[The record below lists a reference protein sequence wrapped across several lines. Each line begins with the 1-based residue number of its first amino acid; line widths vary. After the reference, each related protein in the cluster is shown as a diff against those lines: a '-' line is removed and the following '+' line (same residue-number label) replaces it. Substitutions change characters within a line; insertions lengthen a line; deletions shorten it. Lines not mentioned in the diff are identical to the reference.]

1 MYSKAAEGIL
11 NTFSSLTEKNTCLY
25 VMGKGKAYENLK
37 KSISRLHLE
46 GRVFLIGWAARP
58 FALMNMCQYFVCPEG
73 EEENAGAL
81 SAKVMG
87 MKLVGADFRSEIS
100 YSFDVKEWNR
110 KQYEK
115 LEKQIEDKRDLH
127 E

>member
-1 MYSKAAEGIL
+1 MP
-11 NTFSSLTEKNTCLY
+11 
-25 VMGKGKAYENLK
+25 YE
-37 KSISRLHLE
+37 HVPVFCMP
-46 GRVFLIGWAARP
+46 GRRRR
-58 FALMNMCQYFVCPEG
+58 
-73 EEENAGAL
+73 NAGAL
-81 SAKVMG
+81 SAKAMG